1 MLEKRSRVLYNKDNC
16 FCGILLGRKV
26 NLLSKSASKSNGQKK
41 KRRSF
46 ILTLALIALVGYFII
61 SLVSLQIRINQK
73 QQELETLKHTYDQ
86 VQVQNNE
93 LKQIVAEDDENG
105 YMERI
110 ARDILGYALPGES
123 VYYDVSSGG

>member
-1 MLEKRSRVLYNKDNC
+1 MKREVEFSIIKTTVFVGY
-16 FCGILLGRKV
+16 FGRKV

-73 QQELETLKHTYDQ
+73 QQELDTLRHTYDQ
-86 VQVQNNE
+86 VQAQNTE

-110 ARDILGYALPGES
+110 ARDVLGYVLPGES

>member
-1 MLEKRSRVLYNKDNC
+1 M
-16 FCGILLGRKV
+16 
-26 NLLSKSASKSNGQKK
+26 SKSASKSKGQK

-46 ILTLALIALVGYFII
+46 ILTLALIALIGYFVI

-73 QQELETLKHTYDQ
+73 QQELDSLTKTYNQ
-86 VQVQNNE
+86 VQMQNTE

-110 ARDILGYALPGES
+110 ARDVLGYVLPGES